1 MNKINSNDNRYN
13 FEVVEKI
20 PSDYHIWN
28 VNKNLIEGYI
38 PLIQLSTNQGFEGGR
53 SIDIKTMK
61 AIKCE
66 DYAEIMDNLYII
78 KNVNNTEKWL
88 KKNEGN
94 PKKKWE
100 IDRIK
105 KSLPLIKKL
114 KGWENIID

>member
-1 MNKINSNDNRYN
+1 MKNINSNDNRYS

-20 PSDYHIWN
+20 PYNYHIWN

-38 PLIQLSTNQGFEGGR
+38 PLIQLSPHQGFEGGR
-53 SIDIKTMK
+53 SVNTETMK

-66 DYAEIMDNLYII
+66 DYQEIMDNLHII
-78 KNVNNTEKWL
+78 KNIKNTEKWL
-88 KKNEGN
+88 EKNEN
-94 PKKKWE
+94 NIKKQWE
-100 IDRIK
+100 INRIK